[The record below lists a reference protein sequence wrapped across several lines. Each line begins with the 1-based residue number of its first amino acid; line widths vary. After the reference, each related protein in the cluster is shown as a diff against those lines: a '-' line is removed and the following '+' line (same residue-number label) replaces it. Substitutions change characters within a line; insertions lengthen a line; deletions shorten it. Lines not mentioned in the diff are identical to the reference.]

1 MTCWHWPRRAEA
13 RCAPPC
19 GRSVRIWRTS
29 STPSRGR
36 RVTARHFRFMPSS
49 WGPRAGARHSSRGLG
64 SRLTTLSMDYE
75 SRETPSLQGFV
86 AWLRTASA
94 AVKRDME
101 MARDEVRVMTVH
113 GAKGLEAPIV
123 ILADTTTLPA
133 GPPHLQPRLLDL
145 PARNAAP

>member
-1 MTCWHWPRRAEA
+1 MTCWRWPRRAKA
-13 RCAPPC
+13 RCGPPC
-19 GRSVRIWRTS
+19 GSSGRTWRK
-29 STPSRGR
+29 
-36 RVTARHFRFMPSS
+36 AF
-49 WGPRAGARHSSRGLG
+49 L
-64 SRLTTLSMDYE
+64 SRLGFEANDALDEFLTLALDYE
-75 SRETPSLQGFV
+75 ARETPSLQGFV

-101 MARDEVRVMTVH
+101 MARDEVRVMTAH

-145 PARNAAP
+145 PAQNAAPETPNRL